1 MELRVDNIFFEEM
14 KDDKSFQEKE
24 TGLLNIL
31 FGATKYSQKEVKDIW
46 QQGIKHGI
54 EIGLRKAS
62 LEGQKIELN
71 HNTSDEKDKEFLE
84 KFYKLADEYNCQVQ
98 YHPKHGMTV
107 ITKNI
112 RY

>member
-1 MELRVDNIFFEEM
+1 MDE
-14 KDDKSFQEKE
+14 
-24 TGLLNIL
+24 
-31 FGATKYSQKEVKDIW
+31 
-46 QQGIKHGI
+46 
-54 EIGLRKAS
+54 
-62 LEGQKIELN
+62 KIELQ
-71 HNTSDEKDKEFLE
+71 DKEFLE